1 MLKRRIEF
9 YVRMIWRVKKNCHYF
24 FPLMFSE
31 TLFLFSVTT
40 VTDDHKL
47 WGLKQHDFLCYTCLD
62 SESDME
68 HVGLSEVLV
77 VTVWTL

>member
-1 MLKRRIEF
+1 MLRRRIEF
-9 YVRMIWRVKKNCHYF
+9 YVRLIWRVKKKL
-24 FPLMFSE
+24 PLFLSHMFSD
-31 TLFLFSVTT
+31 TLFSVTT
-40 VTDDHKL
+40 VTNDHKL

>member
-1 MLKRRIEF
+1 
-9 YVRMIWRVKKNCHYF
+9 
-24 FPLMFSE
+24 MFSE

-77 VTVWTL
+77 VTVWML

>member
-1 MLKRRIEF
+1 M
-9 YVRMIWRVKKNCHYF
+9 
-24 FPLMFSE
+24 PLFLSHMFSE
-31 TLFLFSVTT
+31 TLYLFSVPA
-40 VTDDHKL
+40 VTDDHTL

-68 HVGLSEVLV
+68 HVGLSEVLE

>member
-1 MLKRRIEF
+1 MLRRRIEF
-9 YVRMIWRVKKNCHYF
+9 YVRLILRVKKKL
-24 FPLMFSE
+24 PLFLSHMFSD
-31 TLFLFSVTT
+31 TLYLFSVTT

-62 SESDME
+62 FVSDME
-68 HVGLSEVLV
+68 HVGLSEVLI